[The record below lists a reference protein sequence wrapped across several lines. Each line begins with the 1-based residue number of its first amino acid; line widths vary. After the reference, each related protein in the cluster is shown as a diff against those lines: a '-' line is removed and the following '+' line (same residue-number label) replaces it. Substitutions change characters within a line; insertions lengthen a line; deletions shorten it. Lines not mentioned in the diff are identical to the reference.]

1 MKDKQLISEITLDL
15 SAPVE
20 ARLPRAADELV
31 LADALQAYVQVRVT
45 EPLTSSSS
53 TLRISGGIKG
63 VHQRV
68 RPRAARGLTDSIDGG
83 ADVT

>member
-31 LADALQAYVQVRVT
+31 LADALQAVRA
-45 EPLTSSSS
+45 
-53 TLRISGGIKG
+53 G
-63 VHQRV
+63 
-68 RPRAARGLTDSIDGG
+68 PRNRAINQF
-83 ADVT
+83 V